1 MPKRPKKIQKTV
13 KQSNHWT
20 AKETEDLLELM
31 QVFGTDFSLIAC
43 HLKTK
48 TRDQIK
54 RKFGHMTVAQMK
66 KAMESKKD
74 AEKWADFETED

>member
-1 MPKRPKKIQKTV
+1 MPKRVKKIQKTV
-13 KQSNHWT
+13 KQSNYWS
-20 AKETEDLLELM
+20 AKETDDLLMLM

-54 RKFGHMTVAQMK
+54 RKFGHMNVSQLK
-66 KAMESKKD
+66 KAMETKVD
-74 AEKWADFETED
+74 A